1 LHKTKCEKQMEAIAL
16 VYSMLLIV
24 AMLVIVLA
32 LAVHTKL
39 NQIDARLK
47 QLELK
52 NKPKR
57 WASK

>member
-1 LHKTKCEKQMEAIAL
+1 MEAIAL